1 MTRQNNL
8 KKNKTT
14 PPPPTIPQNNSFF
27 SSMISTITQGF
38 AFGSGSAI
46 AHKTIDSITKSDDT
60 VKSDYIKDQNID
72 CNQLLN
78 LYTECIQKVQIEG
91 EISKCEQIINLYDK
105 CTTKA

>member
-14 PPPPTIPQNNSFF
+14 PPPAIPQNNSFF
-27 SSMISTITQGF
+27 SNIISTITQGF

-60 VKSDYIKDQNID
+60 VKSDKTLKTTRSDMNYIVQSHREMLLELKNI
-72 CNQLLN
+72 
-78 LYTECIQKVQIEG
+78 
-91 EISKCEQIINLYDK
+91 SF
-105 CTTKA
+105 

>member
-14 PPPPTIPQNNSFF
+14 PPPAIPQNNSFF
-27 SSMISTITQGF
+27 SNIISTITQGF

-78 LYTECIQKVQIEG
+78 LYTECIQKVQIEAD
-91 EISKCEQIINLYDK
+91 ISKCDQLINLYEK
-105 CTTKA
+105 CTIKA